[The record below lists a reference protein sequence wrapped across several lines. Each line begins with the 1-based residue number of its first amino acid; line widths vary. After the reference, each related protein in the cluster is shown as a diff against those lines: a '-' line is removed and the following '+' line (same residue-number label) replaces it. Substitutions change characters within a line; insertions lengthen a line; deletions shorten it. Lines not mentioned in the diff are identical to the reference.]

1 MYNIKESCEYLI
13 NNEDVYGGERK
24 ILNMDK
30 LVLYTLIS

>member
-13 NNEDVYGGERK
+13 NNEDVYVGERK
-24 ILNMDK
+24 ILNMDE